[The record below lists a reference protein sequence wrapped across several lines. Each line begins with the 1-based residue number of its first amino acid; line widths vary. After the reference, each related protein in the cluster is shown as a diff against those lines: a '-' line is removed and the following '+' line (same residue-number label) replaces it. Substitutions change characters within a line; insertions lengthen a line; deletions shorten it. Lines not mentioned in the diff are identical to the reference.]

1 MQHAVYCKVPEKVND
16 LEHKPFQIFLSE
28 GADVGTSFLV
38 IAITKYL
45 SLNLDNPFVLVT
57 TSTGKAATN
66 ANGITWHSVFN
77 FPVKS
82 GLKLC
87 GYQKPCQETL
97 YKLRN
102 KYQYLKNRIINE
114 ISMIGR
120 EIFEDLNIALKI
132 IRQNLLP
139 FGGVPLLLVGD
150 VLQLPNA
157 NQKVCL

>member
-1 MQHAVYCKVPEKVND
+1 M
-16 LEHKPFQIFLSE
+16 F
-28 GADVGTSFLV
+28 
-38 IAITKYL
+38 
-45 SLNLDNPFVLVT
+45 NL
-57 TSTGKAATN
+57 
-66 ANGITWHSVFN
+66 
-77 FPVKS
+77 PVKS

-102 KYQYLKNRIINE
+102 KYQYLKVLIIDE

-120 EIFEDLNIALKI
+120 DIFEDLDIALKT

-139 FGGVPLLLVGD
+139 FGGVSLLLVGD
-150 VLQLPNA
+150 VLQLPHA